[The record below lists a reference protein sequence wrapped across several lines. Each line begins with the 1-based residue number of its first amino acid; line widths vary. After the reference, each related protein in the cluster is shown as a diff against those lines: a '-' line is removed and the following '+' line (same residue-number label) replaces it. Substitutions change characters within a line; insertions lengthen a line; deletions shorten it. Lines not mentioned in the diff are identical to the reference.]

1 MKTDWITA
9 EITRRAF
16 LNIEA
21 ESIDE
26 ARAME
31 EQLVE
36 EGTFEGWEADLPDVM
51 VEDIPEQLTT

>member
-1 MKTDWITA
+1 MKTDWIGA